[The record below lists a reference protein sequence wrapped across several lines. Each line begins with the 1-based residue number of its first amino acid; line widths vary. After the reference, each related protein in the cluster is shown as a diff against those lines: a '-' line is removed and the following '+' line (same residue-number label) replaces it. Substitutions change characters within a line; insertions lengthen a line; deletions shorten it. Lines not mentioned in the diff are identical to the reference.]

1 MFFTQILPNN
11 KDVFVSHVTWDTYNS
26 MLKVLKRYIM
36 PLKQTSAAN
45 S

>member
-11 KDVFVSHVTWDTYNS
+11 KDVFVSHVTWDHYNS
-26 MLKVLKRYIM
+26 MLKVLKRYTI
-36 PLKQTSAAN
+36 PLKRTSTGN